1 MYLLESNI
9 ETNVLRQGDIVSEVQ
24 YLGCINLNN
33 ILMHYNTN
41 GEKESWSF
49 KIPPIIGPAMV
60 ISHSCEL
67 DHSNGIKITSI
78 ILCPLRD
85 INKAT
90 SPDKI
95 EELKSTNLISEDTET
110 TYLKYFYIQP
120 HSYLPFPD
128 GAIVDFS
135 KCFSVHKS
143 AYENLVSK
151 KVLQLNSDVANN
163 MALKFSLYFYRRQNT
178 A

>member
-9 ETNVLRQGDIVSEVQ
+9 ENTVLRQGDIVSEVQ
-24 YLGCINLNN
+24 YFGCINVNN
-33 ILMHYNTN
+33 ILMHLNAD

-49 KIPPIIGPAMV
+49 KIAPVFGPAMV

-67 DHSNGIKITSI
+67 DPSNGIKITSI

-95 EELKSTNLISEDTET
+95 EELKSTNLINENTET

-135 KCFSVHKS
+135 KCFSLHKS
-143 AYENLVSK
+143 SYENLVSK
-151 KVLQLNSDVANN
+151 KILQLNDDIADN
-163 MALKFSLYFYRRQNT
+163 MALKFSLYFFRKQNS